1 MLGKE
6 MLMTMFDYNAAMN
19 ARLLDF
25 AANVSDEQL
34 DAPTDFSH
42 GTLRKTLAHYLAVEW
57 MWRHVF
63 AHGTA
68 PTAPPA
74 IGPAST
80 VAEFQAF
87 AAEEARQIR
96 ASVER
101 LTDDGLAATVTVE
114 RRGVQSQMVRWHM
127 LMQTLYHSAQHRGE
141 VAAMLTNYDQSP
153 GDIDFIFFVR
163 PVVG

>member
-6 MLMTMFDYNAAMN
+6 ILMTMFDYNAAMN
-19 ARLLDF
+19 TRLLDC

-57 MWRHVF
+57 VWHHVF

-68 PTAPPA
+68 PTTPPA
-74 IGPAST
+74 ISPTST
-80 VAEFQAF
+80 IAEFQAF
-87 AAEEARQIR
+87 AVEEARQIR
-96 ASVER
+96 ASVDR
-101 LTDDGLAATVTVE
+101 LTDDDLAATVTVE

-127 LMQTLYHSAQHRGE
+127 LMQILYHGAQHRSE
-141 VAAMLTNYDQSP
+141 VAAMLTNYGQSP

-163 PVVG
+163 PIAG

>member
-6 MLMTMFDYNAAMN
+6 MLTTMFDYNAVTN
-19 ARLLDF
+19 ARLLEC
-25 AANVSDEQL
+25 AAKVSDEQL

-57 MWRHVF
+57 AWHYVF
-63 AHGTA
+63 AHGTS
-68 PTAPPA
+68 PTAYPA
-74 IGPAST
+74 ISPTST

-87 AAEEARQIR
+87 AAEEARGIR

-101 LTDDGLAATVTVE
+101 LTDDDLAATVTVE

-127 LMQTLYHSAQHRGE
+127 LMQILYHGAQHRSE
-141 VAAMLTNYDQSP
+141 VAAMLTDDGQSP
-153 GDIDFIFFVR
+153 GDIDFIFYVT
-163 PVVG
+163 PKQ